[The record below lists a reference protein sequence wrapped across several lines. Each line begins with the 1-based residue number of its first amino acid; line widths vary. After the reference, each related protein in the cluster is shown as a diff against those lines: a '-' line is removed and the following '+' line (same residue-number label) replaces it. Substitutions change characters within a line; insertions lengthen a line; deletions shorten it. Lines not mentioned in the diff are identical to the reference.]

1 MFQTTRW
8 SSGHGLAM
16 DAPCSNSNPK
26 TCAENLGREIAMD
39 FSRFSLVSADLLGK
53 LRVSYMF
60 LSKLPNLYAIFMQR
74 DVLFQG
80 NEGNRDKGCDVSY
93 TKACCSIGL
102 PLSQIWYHGPGRS
115 KSRVQQNRFKHSWML
130 IPPFNPLKIKQPTRK
145 KNTPTCNPGKFEPCP
160 NLKLETGL
168 FQGVGSRILS
178 IIYRYKLHSSAMWCT
193 PVMLLVYKSL

>member
-26 TCAENLGREIAMD
+26 TCPENLGREIAMD

-53 LRVSYMF
+53 LRISYMF
-60 LSKLPNLYAIFMQR
+60 LSKLPKSYAIFMQR

-80 NEGNRDKGCDVSY
+80 NEGNRDNGCDVSY

-115 KSRVQQNRFKHSWML
+115 IPGTTKSFKHSWML
-130 IPPFNPLKIKQPTRK
+130 IPPFNLLKIKQPTRK
-145 KNTPTCNPGKFEPCP
+145 KNTPTCNPGKIWAMP
-160 NLKLETGL
+160 KLETWNWL
-168 FQGVGSRILS
+168 ISGSGFPYAKHHLS
-178 IIYRYKLHSSAMWCT
+178 LQVAQLRNVVHTSDVCWFIAL
-193 PVMLLVYKSL
+193 